1 MTILW
6 KMVMNLTKCKFVVL
20 IKLRDEFE
28 KKQIF
33 FSKIQNKFAFVD
45 IKMLL
50 MKNYHNL
57 LMYEFIS
64 AINSCA
70 VRIRVPLSKACL
82 LAKAAFSSS
91 SSSSSM
97 DLKPT
102 YYS

>member
-1 MTILW
+1 
-6 KMVMNLTKCKFVVL
+6 MNLTKCKFVVL

-28 KKQIF
+28 KKLF
-33 FSKIQNKFAFVD
+33 FGIQNKFAFVD
-45 IKMLL
+45 DIKMLL
-50 MKNYHNL
+50 VKNYHNL
-57 LMYEFIS
+57 LVDELIS

-97 DLKPT
+97 DLQPT
-102 YYS
+102 CYS